1 MTFFKYHGTG
11 NDFVVVE
18 ALDGRPD
25 WATPDAVRLVCDRRF
40 GVGADGVLLIERG
53 SAASHFMRVLNAD
66 GSEAEMCGN
75 GIRCVARHLVER
87 MGVGAGG
94 GGRAGQTDAGGCRA
108 GQTDVL
114 VPIETLAGV
123 KACRVRLD
131 ASGQVTSVA
140 VSLGAP
146 ILDRSRIPL
155 AGAGDPLNLRVSALG
170 REFTGHGVGMGN
182 PHFVIFEG
190 LDRDEA
196 ERYGAALSTAPLF
209 PNRANVEF
217 ARPSGPHRFEVRVY
231 ERGCGLTM
239 ACGTGAGA
247 TAVAAVLT
255 GHAEAGRPIA
265 VTLPGGTLTLTVAKD
280 LSDVIL
286 EGPAVRVFDGEM
298 DLGALKS

>member
-1 MTFFKYHGTG
+1 MRFFKYHGTG

-18 ALDGRPD
+18 APDGRPE
-25 WATPDAVRLVCDRRF
+25 WARPDGVRLVCDRRF

-53 SAASHFMRVLNAD
+53 SAAPHFMRVLNAD

-75 GIRCVARHLVER
+75 GIRCVARHLCER
-87 MGVGAGG
+87 MGVGIGG
-94 GGRAGQTDAGGCRA
+94 GDRVGQTDI
-108 GQTDVL
+108 L

-123 KACRVRLD
+123 KACRVRVD
-131 ASGQVTSVA
+131 ASGQVRSVA

-190 LDRDEA
+190 LDRAEA

-209 PNRANVEF
+209 PNQANVEF
-217 ARPSGPHRFEVRVY
+217 ARPAGPQRFEARVY

-255 GHAEAGRPIA
+255 GLAEAGRPIA
-265 VTLPGGTLTLTVAKD
+265 ITLPGGTLTLTVAED
-280 LSDVIL
+280 LSDVVL
-286 EGPAVRVFDGEM
+286 EGPAVRVFEGEM
-298 DLGALKS
+298 DLALLRP

>member
-1 MTFFKYHGTG
+1 MRFFKYHGTG

-18 ALDGRPD
+18 APDGRPD
-25 WATPDAVRLVCDRRF
+25 WATPEGVRLVCDRRF
-40 GVGADGVLLIERG
+40 GVGADGLLLIERG
-53 SAASHFMRVLNAD
+53 SAAPHFMRVLNAD

-75 GIRCVARHLVER
+75 GIRCVARHLRER
-87 MGVGAGG
+87 MGVGAADQGG
-94 GGRAGQTDAGGCRA
+94 A

-114 VPIETLAGV
+114 IPIETLAGV
-123 KACRVRLD
+123 KTCRVRVD
-131 ASGQVTSVA
+131 GAGAVTSVA

-146 ILDRSRIPL
+146 ILDRPSIPL

-196 ERYGAALSTAPLF
+196 ERYGAALSGAPLF
-209 PNRANVEF
+209 PNQANVEF

-255 GHAEAGRPIA
+255 GLAEAGRPVA
-265 VTLPGGTLTLTVAKD
+265 VTLPGGTLTLTVATD
-280 LSDVIL
+280 LSDVLL
-286 EGPAVRVFDGEM
+286 EGPAVRVFEGEM
-298 DLGALKS
+298 DLDALRS

>member
-1 MTFFKYHGTG
+1 MRFFKYHGTG

-18 ALDGRPD
+18 ALDGRPE
-25 WATPDAVRLVCDRRF
+25 WATADAVRLVCDRRF
-40 GVGADGVLLIERG
+40 GVGADGVLLVERG
-53 SAASHFMRVLNAD
+53 AAARYFMRVLNAD

-75 GIRCVARHLVER
+75 GIRCVARHLRER
-87 MGVGAGG
+87 MGVQDPAI
-94 GGRAGQTDAGGCRA
+94 
-108 GQTDVL
+108 
-114 VPIETLAGV
+114 PIETLAGV
-123 KACRVRLD
+123 KECRVSVD
-131 ASGQVTSVA
+131 GAGVVTSVA

-146 ILDRSRIPL
+146 TLDRPGIPL

-209 PNRANVEF
+209 PNQANIEF
-217 ARPSGPHRFEVRVY
+217 ARPAGPHRFEVRVY

-255 GHAEAGRPIA
+255 GQAESGRPIA
-265 VTLPGGTLTLTVAKD
+265 ITLPGGTLTLTVAAN
-280 LSDVIL
+280 LSDVTL
-286 EGPAVRVFDGEM
+286 EGPATFVFEGEM
-298 DLGALKS
+298 DPDSLTSPPRT

>member
-1 MTFFKYHGTG
+1 MRFSKYHGTG

-18 ALDGRPD
+18 ALDGRPE
-25 WATPDAVRLVCDRRF
+25 WATPDMVRRLCDRRF

-53 SAASHFMRVLNAD
+53 AAAPLFMRVLNAD

-75 GIRCVARHLVER
+75 GIRCVARHARER
-87 MGVGAGG
+87 MGVRGE
-94 GGRAGQTDAGGCRA
+94 TI
-108 GQTDVL
+108 
-114 VPIETLAGV
+114 PIETLAGV
-123 KACRVRLD
+123 KGCRVRVD
-131 ASGQVTSVA
+131 RAGAVASVA

-146 ILDRSRIPL
+146 ILDRPSIPL

-209 PNRANVEF
+209 PNQANVEF
-217 ARPSGPHRFEVRVY
+217 ARPSGPQRFEVRVY

-255 GHAEAGRPIA
+255 GRAEAGRPIA
-265 VTLPGGTLTLTVAKD
+265 VTLPGGTLTLTVAAD
-280 LSDVIL
+280 LSDVTL

-298 DLGALKS
+298 DLGALQS